1 MDLKLNFASLFV
13 LSSHGTCCNRKFYLH
28 PFGRNIQDLSI
39 PTFALSGSGMSASF
53 NRRHRQFLPLCGC
66 HFGPLSE
73 CGQPSLNLDNQLSLG
88 KDSNLALNLI
98 ATPQRHPWQA
108 QHLHFDQGIE
118 VVHRQR
124 PNIRLPFKSQRTGG
138 LTPHRSP
145 NMQVRDTLC
154 HVTVLSFYS
163 PKARHVFAC
172 PLPTKSADSHC
183 PSVCYPTFCVS
194 GSGLS
199 WNEREI
205 RSPV

>member
-98 ATPQRHPWQA
+98 ATPQRHPWA
-108 QHLHFDQGIE
+108 STTSAF
-118 VVHRQR
+118 R
-124 PNIRLPFKSQRTGG
+124 PG
-138 LTPHRSP
+138 HRSRP
-145 NMQVRDTLC
+145 SSTAEHSSSVQVATYRWADATPLAKHAGSRYSVPRHC
-154 HVTVLSFYS
+154 SFIRFLES
-163 PKARHVFAC
+163 QTCFC
-172 PLPTKSADSHC
+172 LPAAH
-183 PSVCYPTFCVS
+183 
-194 GSGLS
+194 
-199 WNEREI
+199 EI
-205 RSPV
+205 Y